1 VHLHLQPRVL
11 ATMSPPTRE
20 AYLTTRNNE
29 LMRQA
34 NPTPLPPSGTTTQ
47 SDQAGSRTVTS
58 TYTAIDRAANFR
70 NDMALER
77 EFVAAGGLLLAG
89 PDPTGDGGTL
99 PGFGDQRE
107 IELLVDAGFTPLEA
121 IKIGTLN
128 GATFEG
134 LANHIGTIAVGK
146 NADLVVVTGDP
157 SHNINDIENT
167 VLIFKDGIAFD
178 SQALLNSVR
187 GRYGQY

>member
-1 VHLHLQPRVL
+1 
-11 ATMSPPTRE
+11 
-20 AYLTTRNNE
+20 
-29 LMRQA
+29 
-34 NPTPLPPSGTTTQ
+34 
-47 SDQAGSRTVTS
+47 
-58 TYTAIDRAANFR
+58 
-70 NDMALER
+70 MAMEHAFA
-77 EFVAAGGLLLAG
+77 EAGGLLLAG

-134 LANHIGTIAVGK
+134 RADHIGTIAVGK

-157 SHNINDIENT
+157 SKNINDIENT
-167 VLIFKDGIAFD
+167 VLIFKDGVAFD
-178 SQALLNSVR
+178 SQKLLDSVK

>member
-1 VHLHLQPRVL
+1 
-11 ATMSPPTRE
+11 MSPPTRQ
-20 AYLTTRNNE
+20 AYLTTRSLE
-29 LMRQA
+29 LQ
-34 NPTPLPPSGTTTQ
+34 
-47 SDQAGSRTVTS
+47 
-58 TYTAIDRAANFR
+58 RAALDPKAAAAR
-70 NDMALER
+70 AQLLKNDMAMEHA
-77 EFVAAGGLLLAG
+77 FAAAGGLLLAG

-134 LANHIGTIAVGK
+134 RADHIGTIAAGK

-157 SHNINDIENT
+157 SKNINDIENT
-167 VLIFKDGIAFD
+167 VLIFKDGVAFD
-178 SQALLNSVR
+178 SQKLLDSVR